1 MRQKLDLLSEA
12 AEELTTILQ
21 VCCEAYDVDINE
33 VKSRSR
39 KRGGVMEA
47 ANGGTMPRVLLLCI
61 GISIAIQQM

>member
-39 KRGGVMEA
+39 KEWIVTGKHPS
-47 ANGGTMPRVLLLCI
+47 NI
-61 GISIAIQQM
+61 H